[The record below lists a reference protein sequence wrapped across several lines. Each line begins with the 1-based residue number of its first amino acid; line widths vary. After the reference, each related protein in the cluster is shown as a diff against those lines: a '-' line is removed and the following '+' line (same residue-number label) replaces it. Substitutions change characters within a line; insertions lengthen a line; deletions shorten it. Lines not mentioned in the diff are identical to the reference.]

1 MLRIKRTKLSNQIEV
16 EHIRNGDAQAYE
28 KLFHTY
34 FEPLSLYTNTFLKD
48 IDLAQDIVQQM
59 FVTLYE
65 KREQLQIHTSIKSY
79 LYTAVR
85 NRAMD
90 HLRSQ
95 KIHSLHHE
103 KIKASQSEID
113 TTEDEEVLRTEL
125 QQKLYHAIAQ
135 LPEQNL
141 KIFRMSRMQGLS
153 NQEIAEELGLTK
165 RTVETHIS
173 NALKKL
179 RTLVHLVS
187 IILIIRFL

>member
-1 MLRIKRTKLSNQIEV
+1 MSNQIEV